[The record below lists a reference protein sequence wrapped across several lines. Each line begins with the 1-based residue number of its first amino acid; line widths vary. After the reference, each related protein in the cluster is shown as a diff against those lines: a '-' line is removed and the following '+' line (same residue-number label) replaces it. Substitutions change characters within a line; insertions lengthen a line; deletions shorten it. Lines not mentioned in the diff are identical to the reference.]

1 MCICVYPVDV
11 QCADVVRYAD
21 VVMLPETAV
30 GKDERTVFTGGKYVF
45 GGVIDGYVAMTR
57 VSIVPIGRNMKIL
70 AMILKKGEVVIMKN
84 EWTKKMEN
92 VKPCPFCGSISI
104 SAKHKD
110 CGIYLYNSFN
120 KILKMKVYCYC
131 NKCHARSKPIS
142 YLGRQYGDAEKYE
155 IGIYDDRMKE
165 KALEKW
171 NERS

>member
-1 MCICVYPVDV
+1 
-11 QCADVVRYAD
+11 
-21 VVMLPETAV
+21 
-30 GKDERTVFTGGKYVF
+30 
-45 GGVIDGYVAMTR
+45 
-57 VSIVPIGRNMKIL
+57 
-70 AMILKKGEVVIMKN
+70 MKN

-155 IGIYDDRMKE
+155 IGIYDDRMTE

>member
-1 MCICVYPVDV
+1 MMILLKERSVGIK
-11 QCADVVRYAD
+11 A
-21 VVMLPETAV
+21 ETANTINTRKKV
-30 GKDERTVFTGGKYVF
+30 K
-45 GGVIDGYVAMTR
+45 DGYVAMAR
-57 VSIVPIGRNMKIL
+57 VRIVPIGQNTTIL
-70 AMILKKGEVVIMKN
+70 VRILKKGEVAIMKN

-92 VKPCPFCGSISI
+92 AKPCPFCGSISI

-110 CGIYLYNSFN
+110 CGIYLYNGFN

-142 YLGRQYGDAEKYE
+142 YLGREYGDAEKYE
-155 IGIYDDRMKE
+155 IVIYDDRMKE